1 MSRRAD
7 WDAVV
12 IGGGFFGCCLALA
25 LRSACDRVLLLE
37 QEDALLTRA
46 SRVNQARVHTGFH
59 YPRSMVTARRSR
71 ALQARFVAA
80 FPEAIISDFQML
92 YALAR
97 ERSKVTAS
105 RFNAMFRALE
115 APFSEA
121 GRSETALFD
130 PNRIEAVYRCQE
142 YAFDWR
148 ALRQRLIQRLEFAGV
163 TIRTGE
169 AAKRISHGED
179 WAQIELAQSTLTAGA
194 VFNVTYAGLNDLMS
208 GSGLESLPIKHE
220 WAEIA
225 LVQPPPDLVGLA
237 VTVMD
242 GPFFSIMPYPAE
254 ALYSLT
260 HVRYTPHA
268 SWTDS
273 PSARSAAITQRL
285 PQRSRAREMILD
297 ASRYLPCM
305 LQTRHERSLWDV
317 KTVRLQN
324 EVDDARPILIHRH
337 SDCPRLTSVLG
348 AKLDNV
354 FDLLEI
360 LPSIDERWRDARP
373 EAIFG

>member
-25 LRSACDRVLLLE
+25 LRTACDRVLLLE
-37 QEDALLTRA
+37 RENALLTRA

-71 ALQARFVAA
+71 ALQARFIAA
-80 FPEAIISDFQML
+80 FPDAIISDFQML

-105 RFNAMFRALE
+105 RFNAMFRALD
-115 APFSEA
+115 APFGEA
-121 GRSETALFD
+121 SRSESALFD
-130 PNRIEAVYRCQE
+130 PTTIAAVFRCQE
-142 YAFDWR
+142 YAFDWT
-148 ALRQRLIQRLEFAGV
+148 ALCHRLVQRLEAASV
-163 TIRTGE
+163 TVRTGE
-169 AAKRISHGED
+169 AATRITNAAE
-179 WAQIELAQSTLTAGA
+179 WAEVELAQQTLTAEA
-194 VFNVTYAGLNDLMS
+194 VFNVTYAGLNDFLS
-208 GSGLESLPIKHE
+208 ASSLAPLPIKHE

-225 LVQPPPDLVGLA
+225 LVKPPPDLTGLA

-242 GPFFSIMPYPAE
+242 GPFFSIMPYPTE
-254 ALYSLT
+254 SLYSLT
-260 HVRYTPHA
+260 HVRYTPQV
-268 SWTDS
+268 SWTDT
-273 PSARSAAITQRL
+273 PAPRTGTMIEHFAR
-285 PQRSRAREMILD
+285 RSRVGAMIRD

-305 LQTRHERSLWDV
+305 VDSRHERSMWDV

-324 EVDDARPILIHRH
+324 EVDDARPILVHRH
-337 SDCPRLTSVLG
+337 PDCPRLTSVLG

-354 FDLLEI
+354 FDLLEV
-360 LPSIDERWRDARP
+360 LPGIDQRWHDAHP